1 MRDAETKTLIAD
13 EKYLNLLG
21 FTDEPRLFPKDIWKN
36 TSLPVV
42 VTYVLDGRESQAIGL
57 IINIAKV
64 LPNNT
69 ILVYNLGLGEYAL
82 KTVSIC
88 CFPCLVKLIMLDI
101 FFSIQIFRK

>member
-42 VTYVLDGRESQAIGL
+42 VTYVLDGQESQAVGL

-69 ILVYNLGLGEYAL
+69 ILVYNLGLGDYAL
-82 KTVSIC
+82 KTVST
-88 CFPCLVKLIMLDI
+88 CFLPLL
-101 FFSIQIFRK
+101 